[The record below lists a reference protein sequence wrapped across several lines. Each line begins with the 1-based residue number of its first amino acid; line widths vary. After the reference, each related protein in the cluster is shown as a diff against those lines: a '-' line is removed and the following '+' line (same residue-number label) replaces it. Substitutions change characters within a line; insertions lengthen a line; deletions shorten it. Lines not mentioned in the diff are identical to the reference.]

1 VRNHFIGHHPAQP
14 GERYTGAEGSME
26 PPRPGDRFQ
35 LGETTEVL
43 EIDLLEWGASRRPE
57 TPTRPEFY
65 VARTREGDRYVL
77 VPLERSMVD
86 VRWRGI
92 PLRAR

>member
-1 VRNHFIGHHPAQP
+1 VQEDNV
-14 GERYTGAEGSME
+14 E
-26 PPRPGDRFQ
+26 PPRAGDPFQ

-43 EIDLLEWGASRRPE
+43 EVDLLEWGASRRPE
-57 TPTRPEFY
+57 TPARAEFY
-65 VARTREGDRYVL
+65 VARTRDGDRYVL
-77 VPLERSMVD
+77 VPLETPILD